1 MRLNSR
7 WVYATSYAFSTWKSN
22 RQLKLNCHRPKT
34 WLFFLQSNLFIS
46 HLPHL
51 NNSQLHP
58 SRLQAKNL
66 GVISDYSLSPI
77 HGNRSHQQI
86 LSLYLLNRAKIQPCL
101 TTPTITIL
109 IQAII
114 SSSWIVTII
123 GLPASTSSCP
133 TVCSQHS
140 SQSGLFKTAL
150 RSLHASTQHPPV
162 PSHLMRGKKTGFTKT
177 YKVQPL
183 PGSCLILFTH
193 LLKCSPS
200 LTRLQQLASL
210 LTLNF
215 LLFYLLLNLS
225 GKFFNQTSTWRISHS
240 QPSA

>member
-1 MRLNSR
+1 MQCLMHSPLGSLTGNSNLTVR
-7 WVYATSYAFSTWKSN
+7 DQKHDCSS
-22 RQLKLNCHRPKT
+22 C
-34 WLFFLQSNLFIS
+34 NLFIS

-58 SRLQAKNL
+58 SSLQAKNL
-66 GVISDYSLSPI
+66 GVISDSSLSLI

-86 LSLYLLNRAKIQPCL
+86 LSLYLLNRARIQPCL
-101 TTPTITIL
+101 TTSTITIL

-123 GLPASTSSCP
+123 HLPASTSSCQQCVLN
-133 TVCSQHS
+133 TAARGVFSKLHS
-140 SQSGLFKTAL
+140 GRCMPLL
-150 RSLHASTQHPPV
+150 STHQFLPI
-162 PSHLMRGKKTGFTKT
+162 SREAKTGFTKT
-177 YKVQPL
+177 YKVQPS

-200 LTRLQQLASL
+200 LTRLQQSASL
-210 LTLNF
+210 LMLNL
-215 LLFYLLLNLS
+215 LLFYLLLNLP
-225 GKFFNQTSTWRISHS
+225 GKFFNQTSTWLISHS